1 MQYTH
6 AQRAPAQ
13 KACVWC
19 ALLVLADEGVHFMR
33 VHIRL
38 HRNRIQQLLCNF
50 PILHFFNTH

>member
-13 KACVWC
+13 KVRVWC
-19 ALLVLADEGVHFMR
+19 ALLELADEGVHFMR

-38 HRNRIQQLLCNF
+38 HRNRIQQLLV
-50 PILHFFNTH
+50 PFFTFLIHIN